1 MARLRFDALLDFVEH
16 QGEVAFLGELRRM
29 GMRPS
34 SVVLCEG
41 ELEAEEAL
49 TYAVT
54 LRGLGWESAV
64 ESSVLP
70 ASQAVSRRRGKR
82 SWRCMSILVAPRR
95 EWRGAGTIPAPPP
108 P

>member
-54 LRGLGWESAV
+54 LRGLGWEGQAQEVVEAV
-64 ESSVLP
+64 VEAAMV
-70 ASQAVSRRRGKR
+70 RRP
-82 SWRCMSILVAPRR
+82 STYVEVYA
-95 EWRGAGTIPAPPP
+95 EA
-108 P
+108 